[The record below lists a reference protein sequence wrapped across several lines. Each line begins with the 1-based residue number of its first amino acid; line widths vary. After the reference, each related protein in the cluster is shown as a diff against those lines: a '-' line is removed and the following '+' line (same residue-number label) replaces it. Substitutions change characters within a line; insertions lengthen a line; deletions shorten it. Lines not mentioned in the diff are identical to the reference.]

1 MKVVVDILVKEN
13 MKNWSFKFVFI
24 CCVLVVTTRQQ
35 NSTDRGPAR
44 RDSVMNAIQQIQIQ
58 LNSLE
63 TEGQRHTS
71 KIQDVLRATT
81 RLESQRQE
89 FIGILDRS
97 ESHLSQRLE
106 DVKGDIRKVP
116 SRYQPPTSWH
126 NSINAYCKPVHL
138 SY

>member
-116 SRYQPPTSWH
+116 SLITFNVRK
-126 NSINAYCKPVHL
+126 IMGKIAD
-138 SY
+138 